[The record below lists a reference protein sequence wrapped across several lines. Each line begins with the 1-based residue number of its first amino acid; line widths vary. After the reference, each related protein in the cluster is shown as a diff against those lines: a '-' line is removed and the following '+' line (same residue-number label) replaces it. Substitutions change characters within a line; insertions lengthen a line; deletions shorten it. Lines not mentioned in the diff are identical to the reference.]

1 MTIQGLDTFSI
12 NHCTYHSLAT
22 VYDINHHSHISIMK
36 QFILHLILLFINVFS
51 QLKSEMTIQE
61 MNASEDGKN
70 MTVLASD
77 PSNGM
82 TIVRFL
88 TCF

>member
-1 MTIQGLDTFSI
+1 MIIQGLDTFSI
-12 NHCTYHSLAT
+12 NHCTFHSLAT
-22 VYDINHHSHISIMK
+22 VYDINYHHSHISIMK
-36 QFILHLILLFINVFS
+36 QFILQLILLFINIFS

-70 MTVLASD
+70 MSVLASD

-82 TIVRFL
+82 TIVRF
-88 TCF
+88 

>member
-1 MTIQGLDTFSI
+1 
-12 NHCTYHSLAT
+12 
-22 VYDINHHSHISIMK
+22 
-36 QFILHLILLFINVFS
+36 
-51 QLKSEMTIQE
+51 MTIQE

-82 TIVRFL
+82 TIVRFWNIILHAISTSKQTSNYTLGTYLLERKNMYYL
-88 TCF
+88 TNFDFNFKYDSNLCKTNHN

>member
-1 MTIQGLDTFSI
+1 
-12 NHCTYHSLAT
+12 
-22 VYDINHHSHISIMK
+22 MK
-36 QFILHLILLFINVFS
+36 HYILHLILLLFINVFS

-82 TIVRFL
+82 TIVRSDL
-88 TCF
+88 

>member
-1 MTIQGLDTFSI
+1 MTLIIIHMFRL
-12 NHCTYHSLAT
+12 N
-22 VYDINHHSHISIMK
+22 MK
-36 QFILHLILLFINVFS
+36 QFVLKLILLFINVFS